1 MDETYGTYVDDECF
15 NIQDYDDDTDDVG
28 RGNQRRFL
36 GGAVQF
42 TCGNKVTQGSKGYP
56 CDLMIWA
63 RWRSG
68 LRQGTLAIL

>member
-1 MDETYGTYVDDECF
+1 MGSLDSVFTGDE
-15 NIQDYDDDTDDVG
+15 
-28 RGNQRRFL
+28 
-36 GGAVQF
+36 GAIHGQIQF